1 MEEKMVGRIPSD
13 DEIQLLKRALASRCE
28 HLSIVPEGCAA
39 HIAAEQI
46 LELFDLGITDER
58 KLAMATISVD
68 TGRSR
73 H

>member
-1 MEEKMVGRIPSD
+1 MVGRILSD

-58 KLAMATISVD
+58 KLAMAPISVD